1 MQAGELNQPVSIL
14 SLTLANAV
22 YSWSEAQQTWAK
34 AEPQTGK
41 NLFSQVGDGTKSVK
55 FTVRKQALTLHN
67 AFRWRGQFCFLTDIT
82 EIEHMYYEVTAAM
95 LEPKTCIKLE
105 GTGQRDDLR
114 RPDESEPEPALTF
127 PGLLVEKY
135 QGFQKQ
141 NPQSQV
147 SVTYVLVTPKEIVLA
162 GGDLLKID
170 GLLYN
175 VQIVHDINDYK
186 NEYEIGRTGEY

>member
-1 MQAGELNQPVSIL
+1 MQVGELNQPVSIL
-14 SLTLANAV
+14 SLALTDAV
-22 YSWSEAQQTWAK
+22 YGWSEVRQTWAK

-41 NLFSQVGDGTKSVK
+41 NLFSQVGDGAKSVK

-82 EIEHMYYEVTAAM
+82 EADPLHDIITAAM
-95 LEPKTCIKLE
+95 IEPKTCIKLE
-105 GTGQRDDLR
+105 GTGQQDDLR
-114 RPDESEPEPALTF
+114 RPDESEPAPVLTF

-147 SVTYVLVTPKEIVLA
+147 SVTYVLVTPKEIALA
-162 GGDLLKID
+162 GGDLLKIGD
-170 GLLYN
+170 LLYS